1 MLENQVNDQILLLG
15 GDLTKDILF
24 PLNYPFYNIPEHQE
38 LYKLLNSLSPL
49 AVIFISHSPVDPVP
63 ISQDKDFKIPSATIS
78 SESGEKIINSDGNV
92 ISIKIESTITEAKS
106 SILFGGLKSNRLPE
120 IILIAHLDTQFFSPG
135 AHDDAS
141 GVLCLLEIMRL
152 LKENDSSL
160 PIKFVI
166 TTGHEHTGDGEK
178 LFIDKVNDAG
188 IILKYFFNI
197 DGIGHKRIEDQISFY
212 NMEEQLKTKILNLQ
226 EDYEIIEGSQ
236 WFQGLHAVFAQ
247 TGTTCLA
254 LSSQSLGIHHT
265 PKDRFDLLSLSKIKN
280 RAEFIYKILKIIEIE
295 LSY

>member
-1 MLENQVNDQILLLG
+1 MLRLLLG

-141 GVLCLLEIMRL
+141 GV
-152 LKENDSSL
+152 
-160 PIKFVI
+160 
-166 TTGHEHTGDGEK
+166 
-178 LFIDKVNDAG
+178 
-188 IILKYFFNI
+188 
-197 DGIGHKRIEDQISFY
+197 
-212 NMEEQLKTKILNLQ
+212 
-226 EDYEIIEGSQ
+226 
-236 WFQGLHAVFAQ
+236 
-247 TGTTCLA
+247 
-254 LSSQSLGIHHT
+254 
-265 PKDRFDLLSLSKIKN
+265 
-280 RAEFIYKILKIIEIE
+280 
-295 LSY
+295 